1 MHVVAGDELVVVHLL
16 AAMVCPSKTMYEG
29 FSSILIVVDDSAV
42 GHFEVMMVDPMVDQM
57 VDPMVDQMV
66 DPSKIKYEG
75 FSSLLVVAGT
85 VFSVVN

>member
-57 VDPMVDQMV
+57 VDP
-66 DPSKIKYEG
+66 SKIKYEG